1 MAATMDERDS
11 VWRKSIEDA
20 KIKKLQDQEIKRKK
34 KQEQLEVAIYT
45 QKKIM
50 AERIRGFENR
60 QEMVEQKR

>member
-34 KQEQLEVAIYT
+34 K
-45 QKKIM
+45 
-50 AERIRGFENR
+50 
-60 QEMVEQKR
+60 